1 MNPAARAIKEKEK
14 QDRAEL
20 RALRKEV
27 KALRDSW
34 SSKNVTTPM
43 PGNISA
49 APTPSTA
56 GGGDLQTRYERLKEV
71 FHKRMQR
78 FREAVYLLTGFK
90 VDMENT
96 IDYARSLRSVNK
108 IFSCFSGK
116 RMVVWI
122 CVKRNPFEE
131 TLPIVWGCT
140 YIKWIRFPHF

>member
-1 MNPAARAIKEKEK
+1 M
-14 QDRAEL
+14 QSYVH
-20 RALRKEV
+20 LRKEV

-78 FREAVYLLTGFK
+78 FREAVPSHGFQGRYGEHER
-90 VDMENT
+90 VT
-96 IDYARSLRSVNK
+96 
-108 IFSCFSGK
+108 
-116 RMVVWI
+116 
-122 CVKRNPFEE
+122 E
-131 TLPIVWGCT
+131 TSITLDLCGA
-140 YIKWIRFPHF
+140 